1 MPEKSTPPAS
11 DAPFAWLC
19 DHCHRHSYEEFPTR
33 EAAAADARRHHAK
46 VHPGLKPIML
56 VAQKDKAATPLP
68 GGFRTL
74 CGACMGPIDERTCV
88 DANAADEEGEIHRQ
102 RLHPEPRNVVII
114 VCQAWVFD
122 ERRKQSLAN
131 LRRLQREADH
141 GGLKEPFGD
150 RRVVE
155 L

>member
-1 MPEKSTPPAS
+1 MREVDPTPRAST
-11 DAPFAWLC
+11 PFAWLC
-19 DHCHRHSYEEFPTR
+19 DHCHRHSYEEFPTQ

-46 VHPGLKPIML
+46 VHPDLKPIML

-74 CGACMGPIDERTCV
+74 CGGCMGPIDDKV
-88 DANAADEEGEIHRQ
+88 YSDANTADEEGEIHRQ
-102 RLHPEPRNVVII
+102 QVHPEARNIVII

-122 ERRKQSLAN
+122 EHRKPSVAS

-150 RRVVE
+150 RRTVE